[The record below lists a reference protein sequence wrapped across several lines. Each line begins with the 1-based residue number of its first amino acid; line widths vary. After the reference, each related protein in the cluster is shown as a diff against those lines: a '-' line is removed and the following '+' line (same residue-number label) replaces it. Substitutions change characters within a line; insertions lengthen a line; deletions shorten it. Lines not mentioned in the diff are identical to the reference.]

1 MTKSFIIVFSIFLK
15 IRKSLDGFS
24 ISEQKIPFIINVSVF
39 PCSFFFCLTS
49 IAFHYNSRNFKS
61 INLLMIF
68 TIIGENFRLGGCD
81 GGFFVGV
88 IGGFCIFSF
97 IKKIAMYISI
107 WGFFKKINDSR
118 LRIIKN
124 GSRFDCFSTPL
135 IMSRFTFIPFDNH
148 IGRESG
154 IGNSGERLNVL
165 NGLFKINGG
174 RHNTKL
180 LSN

>member
-15 IRKSLDGFS
+15 IRKSLDCFS

-39 PCSFFFCLTS
+39 PCSFFFCFTS

-61 INLLMIF
+61 INFLMIF

-81 GGFFVGV
+81 GGFFVDV

-97 IKKIAMYISI
+97 IKKIAISTSI
-107 WGFFKKINDSR
+107 WGFFKEINDSR

-135 IMSRFTFIPFDNH
+135 IMSRFTFIPFDNN
-148 IGRESG
+148 IWSEGRIRNCG
-154 IGNSGERLNVL
+154 KGLNVL

>member
-49 IAFHYNSRNFKS
+49 IAFHYNRRNFKS

-68 TIIGENFRLGGCD
+68 TIIGENFRLGGGD

-97 IKKIAMYISI
+97 IKKIAISTSI
-107 WGFFKKINDSR
+107 WGFFKEINDSR

-135 IMSRFTFIPFDNH
+135 IMSRFTFIPLDNN
-148 IGRESG
+148 IWSEGRIRNCG
-154 IGNSGERLNVL
+154 K
-165 NGLFKINGG
+165 GLDISDGFLEING
-174 RHNTKL
+174 RHNTEL